1 MLIWMAAPNMGGKST
16 FLRSVMA
23 AALLANCGLM
33 APAKK
38 SSVPRYSSFYL
49 RGASSDAP
57 SEGKSSFA
65 VEIDDVRV
73 MLRDCTAAGSGE
85 EETNPLSSLGTSL
98 VMVMTLLFEKDI
110 YDLHFPVYYPWYN
123 SRLVDSSRWM
133 NLEEEQVL

>member
-1 MLIWMAAPNMGGKST
+1 MAAPNMGGKST

-33 APAKK
+33 VPAQK

-65 VEIDDVRV
+65 MEIDDVRV
-73 MLRDCTAAGSGE
+73 MLRDCTAAGGGHSGE
-85 EETNPLSSLGTSL
+85 ETIPSPSLGTSL
-98 VMVMTLLFEKDI
+98 VMVIFFLSTKTYTLLI
-110 YDLHFPVYYPWYN
+110 PTHPWYN
-123 SRLVDSSRWM
+123 SIHVDSSRWM
-133 NLEEEQVL
+133 NSEEEQVL